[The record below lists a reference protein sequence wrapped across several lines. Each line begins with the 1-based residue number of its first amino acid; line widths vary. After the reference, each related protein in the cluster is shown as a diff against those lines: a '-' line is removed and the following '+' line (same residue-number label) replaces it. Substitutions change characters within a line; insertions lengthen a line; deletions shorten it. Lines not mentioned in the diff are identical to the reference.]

1 MFKNM
6 KISMKLALGFGMVLA
21 VFAMAVL
28 FGWFRM
34 TRVQEESRFLSKVMD
49 ALAIMNSLEIHLEN
63 ARFCVRDFQYS
74 EADDSL
80 TKARALLQETRND
93 IARGLQMYNTTRMQ
107 GLKAVAD
114 MEAPLAGYSDN
125 VEKVAA
131 LAKEKGNTLR
141 ELTAA

>member
-34 TRVQEESRFLSKVMD
+34 TGVQEESRFLSKVMD

-80 TKARALLQETRND
+80 TKARALLQKTRND
-93 IARGLQMYNTTRMQ
+93 IA
-107 GLKAVAD
+107 
-114 MEAPLAGYSDN
+114 
-125 VEKVAA
+125 
-131 LAKEKGNTLR
+131 KGSLDR
-141 ELTAA
+141 KSVV